1 MNHVKKLRF
10 ATLLALASALTLP
23 ACVLINKFDK
33 LEVVVSGRDVAFT
46 LPDKDLADKNK
57 RFMLYGIDVGLD
69 NCERNCEGGWEM
81 VRKIDSTVDLVEENF
96 VKFPIRYGVTLP
108 NMQTREL
115 HKLKQG
121 RYVVTASF
129 TVIKRGQVV
138 GSKKA
143 IGGFTIE

>member
-1 MNHVKKLRF
+1 M
-10 ATLLALASALTLP
+10 
-23 ACVLINKFDK
+23 
-33 LEVVVSGRDVAFT
+33 
-46 LPDKDLADKNK
+46 
-57 RFMLYGIDVGLD
+57 
-69 NCERNCEGGWEM
+69 
-81 VRKIDSTVDLVEENF
+81 
-96 VKFPIRYGVTLP
+96 KFPIRYGVTLA